1 MSGDV
6 NKLEGWE
13 ELGWKKTDNLEGEVR
28 QDNKMIEMINNSA
41 KKVEESLQQT
51 SKLEEYVSDDKDP
64 IEKKMVDSLGRNVI
78 DYKNGTKVIQDTK
91 NNTQEIFGNDG
102 GWSRYSKE
110 SGEWKK
116 IEEGKYTEVTSESG
130 DKYTQVEHVKD
141 GKPFKV
147 SRIYEHGKVVEEM
160 VGDTKVT
167 PEDLQKKDM
176 PDDGKKEE
184 SAQVEDE
191 QESVENVVEKMK
203 EDKINS
209 TEVFAY
215 MDKTKVGMNPDG
227 TRKLWSELTEEEQ
240 NKIYQGVLEGR
251 KSKINGVMMEEPVE
265 KEMAGLPEDKKEGV
279 IIDQTLE
286 KAPAGFPET
295 NVVDKPVDEGKK
307 TEVVSEKLVD
317 EDEGKLNSE
326 NETTNQGQKI
336 EGIKD
341 NETSGKV
348 DSKLTEMAAGLPKV
362 EQKTETVAV
371 STEQPTKEE
380 KFEKV
385 EMQEIKEKPL
395 TLEQKQQKFL
405 EQTINELTYRDIADN
420 SPEQDELVKD
430 AIQVIIDNA
439 TELNLGESQK
449 QSLFRSVDLLR
460 YPDKLATYPLSTKE
474 EVQAVADLVGLK
486 NPELAKKI
494 LERGPIAQG
503 VQTST
508 VEINKVNTP
517 SSQNVEAPYGYN
529 QDGTITTKEQYDAIQ
544 QMVTNAKTGL
554 ESEGVN
560 KSTEILN
567 Q

>member
-1 MSGDV
+1 
-6 NKLEGWE
+6 
-13 ELGWKKTDNLEGEVR
+13 
-28 QDNKMIEMINNSA
+28 
-41 KKVEESLQQT
+41 
-51 SKLEEYVSDDKDP
+51 
-64 IEKKMVDSLGRNVI
+64 
-78 DYKNGTKVIQDTK
+78 
-91 NNTQEIFGNDG
+91 
-102 GWSRYSKE
+102 
-110 SGEWKK
+110 
-116 IEEGKYTEVTSESG
+116 
-130 DKYTQVEHVKD
+130 
-141 GKPFKV
+141 
-147 SRIYEHGKVVEEM
+147 
-160 VGDTKVT
+160 
-167 PEDLQKKDM
+167 
-176 PDDGKKEE
+176 
-184 SAQVEDE
+184 
-191 QESVENVVEKMK
+191 
-203 EDKINS
+203 
-209 TEVFAY
+209 
-215 MDKTKVGMNPDG
+215 
-227 TRKLWSELTEEEQ
+227 
-240 NKIYQGVLEGR
+240 
-251 KSKINGVMMEEPVE
+251 
-265 KEMAGLPEDKKEGV
+265 
-279 IIDQTLE
+279 
-286 KAPAGFPET
+286 
-295 NVVDKPVDEGKK
+295 
-307 TEVVSEKLVD
+307 
-317 EDEGKLNSE
+317 
-326 NETTNQGQKI
+326 
-336 EGIKD
+336 
-341 NETSGKV
+341 
-348 DSKLTEMAAGLPKV
+348 
-362 EQKTETVAV
+362 
-371 STEQPTKEE
+371 
-380 KFEKV
+380 
-385 EMQEIKEKPL
+385 MQEIKEKPL